1 MVSGTSLTTV
11 QPRTDDIRSPT
22 ACGRMQ
28 KSGRGCSETRF
39 VERWVSMSFSQQPWA
54 SAADALVGI
63 YDAALPQVYGYLLSR
78 CRSTSVAEDLTSET
92 MMTAVVAIKQ
102 ERVAEVSVAWL
113 VGVARHKLADHWR
126 RQDREHRRLS
136 AVALNQSDE
145 DDPWDAVID
154 ARRAHDVLDRLPP
167 MQRLALALRYLDGLP
182 VAEVADHVGRSLR
195 ATETLLVRARRA
207 FRHAYTEGD
216 DDHGE

>member
-1 MVSGTSLTTV
+1 
-11 QPRTDDIRSPT
+11 
-22 ACGRMQ
+22 
-28 KSGRGCSETRF
+28 
-39 VERWVSMSFSQQPWA
+39 MSFSQQPWS
-54 SAADALVGI
+54 SAADALVDK
-63 YDAALPQVYGYLLSR
+63 YDSALPQVYGYLLSR

-92 MMTAVVAIKQ
+92 MMAAVVAVKH
-102 ERVAEVSVAWL
+102 ERVADISVAWL

-126 RQDREHRRLS
+126 QQDREHRHLS
-136 AVALNQSDE
+136 AVAHTEPAQE
-145 DDPWDAVID
+145 DPWDAVID

-207 FRHAYTEGD
+207 FRTAYTEGD